1 MLEAGW
7 RGAEVECGD
16 FGRGLALSWVMED
29 YTSKIYLQN
38 VFEEA
43 QVYGILGWLEIRERR
58 ATGESRA
65 FQGGLQRVRGI
76 N

>member
-1 MLEAGW
+1 
-7 RGAEVECGD
+7 
-16 FGRGLALSWVMED
+16 MED